1 MFYNIALEVDFKYI
15 SSCNSQCSVE
25 NPQEVGWG
33 RTRLLLN
40 LQIVYVGDLYRTTG
54 SCSGF
59 FYQARLRIRSNSTEG
74 TVLILWKEIMATLKY
89 RLSNPVLPNS
99 QRSNKMVF
107 SGPQSDSRGS

>member
-54 SCSGF
+54 SCSVF
-59 FYQARLRIRSNSTEG
+59 FTKLDLESEAILQR
-74 TVLILWKEIMATLKY
+74 VL
-89 RLSNPVLPNS
+89 S
-99 QRSNKMVF
+99 
-107 SGPQSDSRGS
+107 